1 VFVNCKSGL
10 VMDVSGVS
18 TADDVPIVQW
28 ALTGQATQ
36 LWSGVAVGVPAPTTS
51 TTSTTTTVPVTSTT
65 TSSTVPDLDLGIF

>member
-1 VFVNCKSGL
+1 VFVNYKSGL

-28 ALTGQATQ
+28 ALT
-36 LWSGVAVGVPAPTTS
+36 
-51 TTSTTTTVPVTSTT
+51 STT